1 FTQADSSMTRRY
13 GGTGLGLT
21 ITQRLVTLMGGRMWL
36 ESEPG
41 LGSTFHFTA
50 CLKVQENSAN
60 KAEPLEMDLLRDLPV
75 LIVDDNFTNRRIL
88 EELVHGWKMK
98 PTSAADGR
106 LALTTLE
113 HAKYCGAPFALVLL
127 DAQMPELDG
136 FEVAQR

>member
-1 FTQADSSMTRRY
+1 IGNAIKFTTKGEVILRVDQEQEPGKESILHFAVRDTGIGIPFDKQKTIFDPFTQADSSMTRRY

-60 KAEPLEMDLLRDLPV
+60 KAEPLEMDLLRDLP
-75 LIVDDNFTNRRIL
+75 
-88 EELVHGWKMK
+88 
-98 PTSAADGR
+98 
-106 LALTTLE
+106 
-113 HAKYCGAPFALVLL
+113 
-127 DAQMPELDG
+127 
-136 FEVAQR
+136 